1 MTSKMNKQVLSILVD
16 NHSGVLA
23 RVASLFCQRGF
34 NIDSLTVSNTDNPEI
49 SRITIVTEGDKQV
62 LEQII
67 KQTGKLEETRAV
79 VHLKNED
86 SLFRELLLVKIAA
99 DHRVRREVCSICEI
113 YRAKIV
119 DLTVTSMI
127 VELTGSPSKI
137 DGFMEMMKEY
147 QILEMCRTGVTALAR
162 GDVSHGIKSK

>member
-1 MTSKMNKQVLSILVD
+1 MAKRKKQVLSILVD

-49 SRITIVTEGDKQV
+49 SRITIVTEGDAAT

-67 KQTGKLEETRAV
+67 KQTAKLEETRNV
-79 VHLKNED
+79 VNLQTED
-86 SLFRELLLVKIAA
+86 SLLRELLLLKVAA
-99 DHRVRREVCSICEI
+99 DQRARREICGICEI

-127 VELTGSPSKI
+127 IELTGNPGKV

-147 QILEMCRTGVTALAR
+147 QIIEMCRTGVTALAR
-162 GDVSHGIKSK
+162 GDISHEVK

>member
-1 MTSKMNKQVLSILVD
+1 MTNKQNKQVLSILVD

-23 RVASLFCQRGF
+23 RVSSLFCQRGF

-49 SRITIVTEGDKQV
+49 SRITIVTEGDNQV

-67 KQTGKLEETRAV
+67 KQTKKLEETRNV
-79 VHLKNED
+79 VHLRNDE

-99 DHRVRREVCSICEI
+99 DHRVRREICGICEI

-119 DLTVTSMI
+119 DLNVSSLI

-147 QILEMCRTGVTALAR
+147 DILEMCRTGVTALAR
-162 GDVSHGIKSK
+162 GGVSHGIK